1 MSASQPFPTTFPSTE
16 SDAPALAA
24 TLLRVALGIMWITHA
39 LLKVFVFTLP
49 GTAQFF
55 DGVGLPGFMAYP
67 VVAMEL
73 AGGTALLMG
82 FYARQ
87 ASLLL
92 TPILIVATWVHWPNG
107 WVFSNPQGGWEYPLF
122 LLVASLVH
130 WLLGDG
136 KWALRRSRVLVI
148 A

>member
-1 MSASQPFPTTFPSTE
+1 MSSPQPLPATE
-16 SDAPALAA
+16 SGGQALAA
-24 TLLRVALGIMWITHA
+24 TLLRIALGTMWITHA

-55 DGVGLPGFMAYP
+55 EGVGLPGFMAYP

-73 AGGTALLMG
+73 AGGTALLLG
-82 FYARQ
+82 IYARQ

-92 TPILIVATWVHWPNG
+92 SPILLVATWVHWPNG

-122 LLVASLVH
+122 LLIASLVH

-136 KWALRRSRVLVI
+136 KWALRRSRVLV
-148 A
+148 AA